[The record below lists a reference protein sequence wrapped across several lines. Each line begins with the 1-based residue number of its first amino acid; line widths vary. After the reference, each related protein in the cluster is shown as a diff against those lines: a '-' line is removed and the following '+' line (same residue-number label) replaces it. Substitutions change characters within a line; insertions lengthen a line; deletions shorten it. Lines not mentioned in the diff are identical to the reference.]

1 MDLFSSIKKRVPFDV
16 YRSFATLHSLPSG
29 RGFDGCIGAIS
40 QIPVPEDR
48 EFAIDL
54 LDSMYKESILHCEKS
69 LLIYEGES
77 EDFEALRAVLPDVE
91 IPESDYSKQYPHY
104 LDYDDLLG
112 VDETPVLV
120 HKTQVDD
127 DWYLVYASKRFF
139 TERVEVSLES
149 INEEFQERLK
159 DFQEILAIKKNYRQ
173 FFDVVKIPAS
183 GNHLELRIDSPGKI
197 SKAEADRA
205 SEAMKGALDALF
217 GFALVGSAS
226 NLRPVNFFPLI
237 KKLYDSNE
245 GRVCELSFTTDGG
258 GVKTSKMRRY
268 EDDQR
273 SETYHKEGSKH
284 AVVTPYKIGV
294 RWLLKR
300 GKETQVN
307 PELYIAGRHS
317 QLSSPTPPVV
327 SSVSISKCL
336 DESDYNFVRDVIR
349 RYL

>member
-1 MDLFSSIKKRVPFDV
+1 MDLLSSIKKRVPFDV
-16 YRSFATLHSLPSG
+16 YRSFAALHRLPSG
-29 RGFDGCIGAIS
+29 RGFDGCMTAIT
-40 QIPVPEDR
+40 QIPTQEDR
-48 EFAIDL
+48 ENAINL
-54 LDSMYKESILHCEKS
+54 LSSMYNESILHCEKS
-69 LLIYEGES
+69 LLIFEGEPA
-77 EDFEALRAVLPDVE
+77 DFEALRTVLPDVE
-91 IPESDYSKQYPHY
+91 IPESKYSKHYPYY

-112 VDETPVLV
+112 VGEAPVLV
-120 HKTQVDD
+120 HKTQVND

-139 TERVEVSLES
+139 TERVEVSLDA
-149 INEEFQERLK
+149 INEEFQERLE

-173 FFDVVKIPAS
+173 FFDVVKIPSS
-183 GNHLELRIDSPGKI
+183 GNYLELRIDSPGKI
-197 SKAEADRA
+197 SKAEADKA
-205 SEAMKGALDALF
+205 SDAMKGALDALF
-217 GFALVGSAS
+217 GFALVGSSS

-237 KKLYDSNE
+237 KKLYDSRE

-273 SETYHKEGSKH
+273 DEAYHKEGSKH

-300 GKETQVN
+300 GNETQVN

-317 QLSSPTPPVV
+317 QLSSPTAPVV
-327 SSVSISKCL
+327 SNVSISKCL
-336 DESDYNFVRDVIR
+336 DESDYNFVRDVIS